1 KRLTFV
7 INFRLFRALMARDK
21 SAKER
26 IMNLFIFEDRGV
38 EWLEPLTLTRP
49 AFDLRCG
56 TATLLERHLRNFG
69 VSEALAL
76 VRPEVAALC
85 QLAHARLAVNEA
97 GSRGGAT
104 ILVNARWLAPAT
116 PLGDLTT
123 PRLGLADNQAAY
135 VVLPADH
142 GRELLPETIDDQIE
156 ACRHEL
162 PAYPAGGAMI
172 NFLWDLVE
180 QNGPTLC
187 QDAAWFPES
196 ANVRAPEAAVKVL
209 GPAER

>member
-1 KRLTFV
+1 
-7 INFRLFRALMARDK
+7 MARDK

-56 TATLLERHLRNFG
+56 AATLLERHLRNFG

-76 VRPEVAALC
+76 VRPAVAALC
-85 QLAHARLAVNEA
+85 QLGHARLAVNEA
-97 GSRGGAT
+97 GGRGGAT

-123 PRLGLADNQAAY
+123 PRLGLADNLTSSSRRITATSFCRKPSTNRSRFAGRSCRPVPPAA
-135 VVLPADH
+135 P
-142 GRELLPETIDDQIE
+142 
-156 ACRHEL
+156 
-162 PAYPAGGAMI
+162 
-172 NFLWDLVE
+172 
-180 QNGPTLC
+180 
-187 QDAAWFPES
+187 
-196 ANVRAPEAAVKVL
+196 
-209 GPAER
+209 